1 MDTRFTNAVEVLKN
15 LDSRV
20 FPGNPCQIVTSG
32 REFPSMMDL
41 INFFD
46 TPNNCA
52 SYLAERSCATG
63 KIMRESYYLKG
74 EPGNPISVAAGLV
87 RDRYREKYLAIR
99 DSWSY
104 KKWRS
109 YEVGGY
115 FDIIRKIDILLGKI
129 FKPEGVSW
137 RDLFSA
143 RVRNLSLDTMCIRQI
158 IEKNNLSIEEAA
170 ELIQARGIINYLE
183 ERKLSAT

>member
-1 MDTRFTNAVEVLKN
+1 MSTKTTIEVLNK
-15 LDSRV
+15 LDSLV
-20 FPGNPCQIVTSG
+20 FPGNSCQIVASG
-32 REFPSMMDL
+32 REFPGIMDL

-52 SYLAERSCATG
+52 SYLVERSCATG

-87 RDRYREKYLAIR
+87 RDRYREKYLAVR
-99 DSWSY
+99 DHWSY
-104 KKWRS
+104 KKWKS

-115 FDIIRKIDILLGKI
+115 FDIIRRADILLKKI

-143 RVRNLSLDTMCIRQI
+143 RVSNRFLDTMCIRQI

-170 ELIQARGIINYLE
+170 ELIQARGIINYLG
-183 ERKLSAT
+183 ERELSAS